1 MNKTVDARGMACPLP
16 VVNAKKAA
24 EDMNTGDVL
33 TVIADNEIAVQ
44 NLQRFATH
52 KGFDVSA
59 EKKGEKEY
67 IITMNIVSAQTE
79 TSAAEEETEEI
90 VCHTD
95 IIKKGMTVVLSADVM
110 GSGDER
116 LGKNLMKAFVF
127 ALTKQ
132 DNLPQTILC
141 YNKGAFLSCEDADTL
156 ADLKVLEAE
165 GVNILTCGTCLDF
178 YGIKDKLAVGT
189 VTNMYEIVE
198 KMEQSKT
205 IIRP

>member
-24 EDMNTGDVL
+24 EDMKSGEVL
-33 TVIADNEIAVQ
+33 TVIVDNEIAVQ

-59 EKKGEKEY
+59 EKNGEKEY
-67 IITMNIVSAQTE
+67 IITMNIVSVQTE

>member
-24 EDMNTGDVL
+24 EDMKSGDVL
-33 TVIADNEIAVQ
+33 TVIVDNEIAVQ

-52 KGFDVSA
+52 KGFEVSA

-79 TSAAEEETEEI
+79 TTAAEEETEEI